1 MIAED
6 YAEEKE
12 SASKIYDCIRS
23 KLLSVSGDHKL
34 PIIYVIDSILK
45 NAKGTYISII
55 EEDAKTWMSAVY
67 REIPDKVGKEK
78 LKKVWNTWNTFS
90 VFAREKW
97 EEMGTC
103 FSSNTA
109 GGDKDGDN
117 SLKNINHNSDGVAG
131 IPRSVCC
138 TVLLEVFLV
147 SCSRLNAFVYT
158 QSIIAAL
165 SPSENRNPH
174 IIACTTQRN
183 AKGIG

>member
-55 EEDAKTWMSAVY
+55 EEDAKTWMSTVY
-67 REIPDKVGKEK
+67 IEIPDKVGKEK

-97 EEMGTC
+97 EEMGAC

-109 GGDKDGDN
+109 GDDNSGDN
-117 SLKNINHNSDGVAG
+117 SLGNINHNSDGVAG

-138 TVLLEVFLV
+138 TVLLEVFLFT
-147 SCSRLNAFVYT
+147 SYPFVYT
-158 QSIIAAL
+158 QSIVATL
-165 SPSENRNPH
+165 SPSENRNPN
-174 IIACTTQRN
+174 INACTAQRN
-183 AKGIG
+183 AKSIG